1 MKTTNLDALVHNMKE
16 LEKAVADLNG
26 VIAHFTFDP
35 YDPQSIEQSIQKL
48 YAAIDDKVTS
58 YAHNKM
64 VGNIAEKLKETGRN
78 KILERAA
85 AARLKGEDEE

>member
-35 YDPQSIEQSIQKL
+35 HDPQSIEQSIQKL

-58 YAHNKM
+58 YSSQQDGWQHCRKTQ
-64 VGNIAEKLKETGRN
+64 GDWTQ
-78 KILERAA
+78 
-85 AARLKGEDEE
+85 